1 MGKHTPTIVVENLYR
16 ITLQKKQM
24 KQLAFI
30 FPGQGSQQVGMGAE
44 LAQTYPVADAIF
56 QEADAVLGRELRHL
70 CFEGPEA
77 DLKQTENTQLAILTC
92 SVAALH
98 ILKECGVVPNAVAG
112 HSLGE
117 YSALVAAGVLDF
129 SDALRL
135 VHARASFM
143 ADAGK
148 TQQGTMAAILGM
160 ETERLHE
167 LCETTEGVV
176 NIANYNCPG
185 QLVISGE
192 VDAVNRVL
200 ELAKAEIGARRCRPL
215 PVSGAFHSP
224 LMASAQQKFASVLE
238 SVAIQPPQVNIT
250 MNVTGEFA
258 TDADTIR
265 YLLFQQIT
273 QPVQW
278 EKTLQTLEKTGI
290 THFVEVGPGKVLSG
304 LVKRTL
310 PESNAMNVE
319 DVETL
324 SLVTDEHGNDG

>member
-1 MGKHTPTIVVENLYR
+1 MT
-16 ITLQKKQM
+16 
-24 KQLAFI
+24 QLAFI

-44 LAQTYPVADAIF
+44 LAQTYPVADAVF
-56 QEADAVLGRELRHL
+56 QEADAVLGRKLRQL

-92 SVAALH
+92 SVAALRV
-98 ILKECGVVPNAVAG
+98 LKECGVVPSAVAG

-117 YSALVAAGVLDF
+117 YSALVAAGVIDF
-129 SDALRL
+129 ADALHL

-148 TQQGTMAAILGM
+148 MQQGTMAAILGM
-160 ETERLHE
+160 ETAQLQE
-167 LCETTEGVV
+167 LCDTAEGVV

-192 VDAVNRVL
+192 VDAVNQVVS
-200 ELAKAEIGARRCRPL
+200 LASAEIGARRCRLL

-224 LMASAQQKFASVLE
+224 LMESAQQKFQPVLDSVMLH
-238 SVAIQPPQVNIT
+238 PPEIDIV
-250 MNVTGEFA
+250 MNVTGEHT
-258 TDADTIR
+258 TDTDDIKH
-265 YLLFQQIT
+265 LLFQQIT

-278 EKTLQTLEKTGI
+278 KKTLLTIAKTRI
-290 THFVEVGPGKVLSG
+290 TNYVEVGPGKVLSG

-310 PESNAMNVE
+310 PDSISSNVE
-319 DVETL
+319 DVDTL
-324 SLVTDEHGNDG
+324 SRVIDEYGNGE

>member
-1 MGKHTPTIVVENLYR
+1 MT
-16 ITLQKKQM
+16 
-24 KQLAFI
+24 QLAFI
-30 FPGQGSQQVGMGAE
+30 FPGQGSQQVGMGIE
-44 LAQTYPVADAIF
+44 LAQNYPVADAVF
-56 QEADAVLGRELRHL
+56 EEADTILGRGLRKL

-92 SVAALH
+92 SVAALRV
-98 ILKECGVVPNAVAG
+98 LKEHNIIPNAVAG

-143 ADAGK
+143 AEAGE

-160 ETERLHE
+160 ETEQLQK
-167 LCETTEGVV
+167 LCETADGIV

-192 VDAVNRVL
+192 VDAVNHVVS
-200 ELAKAEIGARRCRPL
+200 LAKAEIGARRCRPL
-215 PVSGAFHSP
+215 SVSGAFHSP
-224 LMASAQQKFASVLE
+224 LMAPAQRKFKSVLNAVPLH
-238 SVAIQPPQVNIT
+238 SPQINIA
-250 MNVTGEFA
+250 MNVTGEFGV
-258 TDADTIR
+258 DADTIR
-265 YLLFQQIT
+265 QLLFQQIT
-273 QPVQW
+273 QPVHW
-278 EKTLQTLEKTGI
+278 EKTLRTINNTGI

-310 PESNAMNVE
+310 PESSAMNVE
-319 DVETL
+319 DLKTL
-324 SLVTDEHGNDG
+324 SLVTDEYGSGG

>member
-1 MGKHTPTIVVENLYR
+1 MTDNR
-16 ITLQKKQM
+16 
-24 KQLAFI
+24 LAFI

-44 LAQTYPVADAIF
+44 LAQTYPAADAVF
-56 QEADAVLGRELRHL
+56 QEADAVLGRALRRL

-92 SVAALH
+92 SVAALQV
-98 ILKECGVVPNAVAG
+98 LKEYGVVPSAVAG

-117 YSALVAAGVLDF
+117 YSALVAAGVIDF
-129 SDALRL
+129 EDALHL

-143 ADAGK
+143 AEAGN

-160 ETERLHE
+160 ETERLQA
-167 LCETTEGVV
+167 LCNTPEGVV
-176 NIANYNCPG
+176 SIANYNCPG
-185 QLVISGE
+185 QLVISG
-192 VDAVNRVL
+192 DIKAVNHVL
-200 ELAKAEIGARRCRPL
+200 DLAKAEIGARRCRLL

-224 LMASAQQKFASVLE
+224 LMAPAQQKFAGPLE
-238 SVAIQPPQVNIT
+238 SVTMQPPQVDVA

-258 TDADTIR
+258 TDADNIR
-265 YLLFQQIT
+265 RLLFQQIT
-273 QPVQW
+273 RPVQW

-310 PESNAMNVE
+310 PESSTMNVE
-319 DVETL
+319 DIETL
-324 SLVTDEHGNDG
+324 SLVTNEYGSDK

>member
-1 MGKHTPTIVVENLYR
+1 MTDNHF
-16 ITLQKKQM
+16 
-24 KQLAFI
+24 AFI
-30 FPGQGSQQVGMGAE
+30 FPGQGSQRVGMGAE
-44 LAQTYPVADAIF
+44 LAQTYPAADAVF
-56 QEADAVLGRELRHL
+56 HEADAVLGRGLRQL
-70 CFEGPEA
+70 CFEGPAA

-92 SVAALH
+92 SIAALRV
-98 ILKECGVVPNAVAG
+98 LKECGVVPSAVAG

-117 YSALVAAGVLDF
+117 YSALVAAGVIGF
-129 SDALRL
+129 EDALYL
-135 VHARASFM
+135 VQARASFM
-143 ADAGK
+143 AEAGRI
-148 TQQGTMAAILGM
+148 QRGTMAAILGM
-160 ETERLHE
+160 ETERLQE
-167 LCETTEGVV
+167 LCDTAEGTV

-192 VDAVNRVL
+192 VEAVHRVL

-224 LMASAQQKFASVLE
+224 LMAPAQQKFASPLE
-238 SVAIQPPQVNIT
+238 SVTLQPPQVDIV

-258 TDADTIR
+258 TDAADIR
-265 YLLFQQIT
+265 HLLFQQIT
-273 QPVQW
+273 RPVHW

-310 PESNAMNVE
+310 PESQAVNVE

-324 SLVTDEHGNDG
+324 SLVTDEYGNGG

>member
-1 MGKHTPTIVVENLYR
+1 MT
-16 ITLQKKQM
+16 
-24 KQLAFI
+24 QLAFI

-44 LAQTYPVADAIF
+44 LAQNYPIADATF
-56 QEADAVLGRELRHL
+56 EEADAALGRGLKQL

-77 DLKQTENTQLAILTC
+77 DLKETENTQLAILTC
-92 SVAALH
+92 SVAALRV
-98 ILKECGVVPNAVAG
+98 LKEYNITPNAVAG

-117 YSALVAAGVLDF
+117 YSALVAAEALDF

-135 VHARASFM
+135 VHARANFM
-143 ADAGK
+143 AEAGK

-160 ETERLHE
+160 ETEQLQT
-167 LCETTEGVV
+167 LCETADGIV

-192 VDAVNRVL
+192 VDAVDHVVS
-200 ELAKAEIGARRCRPL
+200 LAKAEIGERRCRPL

-224 LMASAQQKFASVLE
+224 LMAPAQQKFKSVLD
-238 SVAIQPPQVNIT
+238 SVPLHSPQIDIV
-250 MNVTGEFA
+250 MNVTGKSA
-258 TDADTIR
+258 TDADNIR
-265 YLLFQQIT
+265 EFLSQQIT

-278 EKTLQTLEKTGI
+278 EKTLHTIKNTGI

-310 PESNAMNVE
+310 SESNAMNVE
-319 DVETL
+319 DLKTL
-324 SLVTDEHGNDG
+324 SLVTDEYGSNK

>member
-1 MGKHTPTIVVENLYR
+1 MT
-16 ITLQKKQM
+16 
-24 KQLAFI
+24 QLAFI

-44 LAQTYPVADAIF
+44 LAQNYPVADATF
-56 QEADAVLGRELRHL
+56 EEADAALGRGLKQL

-77 DLKQTENTQLAILTC
+77 DLKETENTQLAILTC
-92 SVAALH
+92 SVAALRVLQEH
-98 ILKECGVVPNAVAG
+98 NITPNAVAG

-117 YSALVAAGVLDF
+117 YSALVAAGALDF

-143 ADAGK
+143 AEAGK

-160 ETERLHE
+160 ETEQLQT
-167 LCETTEGVV
+167 LCETADGIV

-192 VDAVNRVL
+192 VDAVDHVVS
-200 ELAKAEIGARRCRPL
+200 LAKAEIGERRCRPL

-224 LMASAQQKFASVLE
+224 LMVPAQQKFKSVLD
-238 SVAIQPPQVNIT
+238 SVPLHSPQIDIV
-250 MNVTGEFA
+250 MNVTGESA
-258 TDADTIR
+258 TDADNIR
-265 YLLFQQIT
+265 ELLSQQIT

-278 EKTLQTLEKTGI
+278 EKTLHTIKNTGI

-310 PESNAMNVE
+310 SESNAMNVE
-319 DVETL
+319 DLKTL
-324 SLVTDEHGNDG
+324 SLVTDEYGSDK

>member
-1 MGKHTPTIVVENLYR
+1 MTDNH
-16 ITLQKKQM
+16 
-24 KQLAFI
+24 LAFI

-56 QEADAVLGRELRHL
+56 QEADTVLGRELRRL

-98 ILKECGVVPNAVAG
+98 VLKEYGVMPNAVAG

-143 ADAGK
+143 AGVGK

-167 LCETTEGVV
+167 LCDAAEGVV

-238 SVAIQPPQVNIT
+238 SVAMQPPQINIA

-258 TDADTIR
+258 ADADTIR
-265 YLLFQQIT
+265 HLLFQQIT

-310 PESNAMNVE
+310 PESSAMNVE

-324 SLVTDEHGNDG
+324 SLVTNEHGNDG

>member
-1 MGKHTPTIVVENLYR
+1 MAN
-16 ITLQKKQM
+16 M
-24 KQLAFI
+24 LAFI

-44 LAQTYPVADAIF
+44 LAQTYPAADAVF
-56 QEADAVLGRELRHL
+56 QEADAVLGRGLRQL

-92 SVAALH
+92 SVAALKV
-98 ILKECGVVPNAVAG
+98 LKECGVVPSAVAG

-117 YSALVAAGVLDF
+117 YSALVAAGVINF
-129 SDALRL
+129 ADALHL

-160 ETERLHE
+160 ETAQLQEF
-167 LCETTEGVV
+167 CDTAEGVV

-192 VDAVNRVL
+192 VEAVNHVL

-224 LMASAQQKFASVLE
+224 LMASAQQKFADSTRIGGD
-238 SVAIQPPQVNIT
+238 A
-250 MNVTGEFA
+250 A
-258 TDADTIR
+258 TASR
-265 YLLFQQIT
+265 YC
-273 QPVQW
+273 
-278 EKTLQTLEKTGI
+278 
-290 THFVEVGPGKVLSG
+290 
-304 LVKRTL
+304 
-310 PESNAMNVE
+310 
-319 DVETL
+319 
-324 SLVTDEHGNDG
+324 DECNGRVRHGGR

>member
-1 MGKHTPTIVVENLYR
+1 MAN
-16 ITLQKKQM
+16 M
-24 KQLAFI
+24 LAFI
-30 FPGQGSQQVGMGAE
+30 FPGQGSQRVGMGAE
-44 LAQTYPVADAIF
+44 LAQNYPAADAVF
-56 QEADAVLGRELRHL
+56 QEADAALGRELRRL

-92 SVAALH
+92 SVEALQV
-98 ILKECGVVPNAVAG
+98 LRECSIVPSAVAG
-112 HSLGE
+112 HSSGE
-117 YSALVAAGVLDF
+117 YSALVAAGVIDF
-129 SDALRL
+129 ADALHL
-135 VHARASFM
+135 VHTRASFM

-148 TQQGTMAAILGM
+148 KQQGTMAAILGM
-160 ETERLHE
+160 ETGRLQE
-167 LCETTEGVV
+167 LCDAAEGIV

-192 VDAVNRVL
+192 IEAVNHVL
-200 ELAKAEIGARRCRPL
+200 ERAKAEIGARRCRLL

-224 LMASAQQKFASVLE
+224 LMAPAQQKFASSLLE
-238 SVAIQPPQVNIT
+238 SVAMQPPQVNVA

-258 TDADTIR
+258 TDADNIR
-265 YLLFQQIT
+265 HLLFQQIT

-278 EKTLQTLEKTGI
+278 EKTLRTIEKTGI

-310 PESNAMNVE
+310 PESRALNVE

-324 SLVTDEHGNDG
+324 SLVTDEYGNGG